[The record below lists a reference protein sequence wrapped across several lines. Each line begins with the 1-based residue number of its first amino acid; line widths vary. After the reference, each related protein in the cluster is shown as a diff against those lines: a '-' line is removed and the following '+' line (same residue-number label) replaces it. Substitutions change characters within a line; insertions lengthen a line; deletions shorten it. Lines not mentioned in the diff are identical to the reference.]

1 METQLTEQW
10 DTQEV
15 VFSNEFL
22 TELIEIER
30 VFLCLGGFLVL

>member
-1 METQLTEQW
+1 MMETQLTEQW

-22 TELIEIER
+22 TELIEIE
-30 VFLCLGGFLVL
+30 